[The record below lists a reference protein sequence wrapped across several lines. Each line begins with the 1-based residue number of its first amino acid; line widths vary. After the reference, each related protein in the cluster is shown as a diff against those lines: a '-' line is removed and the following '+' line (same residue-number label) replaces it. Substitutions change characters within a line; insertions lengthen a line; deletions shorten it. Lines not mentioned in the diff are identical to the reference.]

1 MFRIRLKLRI
11 SLINKVPE
19 IVDCS
24 KLHDFYDELYEEI
37 RDTNLKKVIECQE
50 AQRIKMHNFIMS
62 KVIEKSRSF
71 FKILFLINTLNLN
84 IMHNHK
90 R

>member
-37 RDTNLKKVIECQE
+37 RDKNLKKVIECQE

-71 FKILFLINTLNLN
+71 FKILFLIKFEFKYNA
-84 IMHNHK
+84 
-90 R
+90 